1 MEAFWWAWVEF
12 VVQPGLLDPWL
23 VGEQLAGEQLAG
35 VGGQWV
41 VEDVTQGCVHPW
53 LRAMA
58 LTNRLRWNFA
68 HHQCVGNFFLKWWQV
83 LQLGDLEANL
93 SQ

>member
-1 MEAFWWAWVEF
+1 M
-12 VVQPGLLDPWL
+12 QTPGLLDPWL
-23 VGEQLAGEQLAG
+23 VGEQLAG

-68 HHQCVGNFFLKWWQV
+68 HHQCVGNFFLK
-83 LQLGDLEANL
+83 
-93 SQ
+93 